1 MTLGLLL
8 LLDMTRVV
16 VLLLPCLRSDLSSV
30 HLRPSREFLEEF
42 LEEFQV
48 EFQVVCQEF
57 QVVCQVFLEEF
68 LEEFLL
74 VLHPSHLQAS
84 LNRISLL
91 VLP

>member
-30 HLRPSREFLEEF
+30 HLRPSREF
-42 LEEFQV
+42 
-48 EFQVVCQEF
+48 QVVF
-57 QVVCQVFLEEF
+57 LLVCQVFLEEF
-68 LEEFLL
+68 QEEFLL